1 MMLLNLFRKRGFK
14 YLNKIPDLFW
24 KFKTVILLILQCAL
38 FIFVALLFEITTP
51 QLQVFFAL
59 FLVCHVVFGST
70 KFIVSYLGAAYFVSH
85 VKRSWLFIILLLIYS
100 STNRV
105 SYEELLR
112 IFVAF
117 MCIEILQSCAYLV
130 ASRVLFER
138 RFEVDNQTPI
148 VIWGAGYAGR
158 SFLSNQKSLD
168 HLSVVAFIDD
178 DKEKIGSVYGDVKVY
193 GRNDIQLLK
202 SRWENL
208 RVYLAVPSLKS
219 DEISEI
225 LSFLKH
231 KNCDASVLPHY
242 VSGQTNVTSTD
253 FVSLDIDALIGR
265 PQTNSKLST
274 YRYNIDDMVLV
285 TGGGGSI
292 GLELVKSCVSAGARK
307 LVILDQSEYNLYKAK
322 EVCVADGDFVDV
334 EISYELCDVRDF
346 TQLKNIFASYEFDY
360 VYHAAAY
367 KHVPIVESNIISGIK
382 NNILGTEN
390 VASLAGEYKV
400 KKFVLVSTDKA
411 VRPTNVM
418 GATKRFAEL
427 IVGSLIPQYPKTIY
441 SMVRFGNV
449 VGSSGSVIPMFQQQ
463 IDSGGPVTVTHKEIT
478 RFFMSIKEASD
489 LVSSAAHLAK
499 GGEVFILD
507 MGSPIQ
513 IFDLAVNMIKQS
525 GHKVKTDEDPK
536 GIEVV
541 FTGLRPGEKLY
552 EELLVDRDALA
563 TEHPKIF
570 KANESQ
576 VNAEMLEKSLQILKS
591 AVSSNDVETI
601 LAQLKVVVEGYQHK
615 GSYGD

>member
-100 STNRV
+100 ATNRV

-292 GLELVKSCVSAGARK
+292 GSELVKSCISAGAHK
-307 LVILDQSEYNLYKAK
+307 IVIVDHSEYNLFKVREAFG
-322 EVCVADGDFVDV
+322 AISDFDDVD
-334 EISYELCDVRDF
+334 IFYELCDVKNV
-346 TQLKNIFASYEFDY
+346 TQLRHIFNLYNFDY

-367 KHVPIVESNIISGIK
+367 KHVPIVEDNIVAGIE
-382 NNILGTEN
+382 NNIFGTEN
-390 VASLAGEYKV
+390 VATLAGEFKV
-400 KKFVLVSTDKA
+400 KKFVLISTDKA

-418 GATKRFAEL
+418 GATKRVSEL
-427 IVGSLIPQYPKTIY
+427 IVGNLTCHYPNTVY

-449 VGSSGSVIPMFQQQ
+449 VGSSGSVIPVFRQQ
-463 IDSGGPVTVTHKEIT
+463 IANGGPVTVTHREIT
-478 RFFMSIKEASD
+478 RYFMSITEACD
-489 LVSSAAHLAK
+489 LVRFAGNLAK

-507 MGSPIQ
+507 MGNPVQ
-513 IFDLAVNMIKQS
+513 IYDVATSLIEQS
-525 GHKVKTDEDPK
+525 GNQIKSRTCED
-536 GIEVV
+536 GIEII
-541 FTGLRPGEKLY
+541 FTGLRPGEKLF
-552 EELLVDRDALA
+552 EELLVDSNSSA
-563 TEHPKIF
+563 TMHPKIF
-570 KANESQ
+570 KANESKVDESLLVKALKNFKAGVSKNDIKSIITQ
-576 VNAEMLEKSLQILKS
+576 LEVI
-591 AVSSNDVETI
+591 VE
-601 LAQLKVVVEGYQHK
+601 QFHFGEKRRN
-615 GSYGD
+615 